1 MNKSDNI
8 DLLSKA
14 LVQAQAEMP
23 SVTMDAVNPF
33 FKSKYATL
41 GAIIQ
46 ATRPVLAKYGLAV
59 SQLPV
64 SDSESKMIGVETVLM
79 HESGQWV
86 GNTICAS
93 TDGKP
98 GRSMSQDAG
107 SVISYLRRYSL
118 AAILGI
124 YSDEDDDG
132 NANVAKPAPKAVL
145 QPSITDSTDAP
156 DLPTMTLENA
166 VTVRSTDGKMYAEMD
181 LPQLTAI
188 YNAHGKKL
196 KLPDLPESERLRIER
211 ENAAIK
217 TLIDSKRTK

>member
-14 LVQAQAEMP
+14 LVKAQAEMP
-23 SVTMDAVNPF
+23 SVTMDATNPF

-46 ATRPVLAKYGLAV
+46 TSRPVLAKNGLAV
-59 SQLPV
+59 SQMV
-64 SDSESKMIGVETVLM
+64 GAFDNGTIGVETMLI
-79 HESGQWV
+79 HESGQYI
-86 GNTICAS
+86 GS
-93 TDGKP
+93 TVAIRVEDKNAA
-98 GRSMSQDAG
+98 QAAG
-107 SVISYLRRYSL
+107 SAITYLRRYSL

-132 NANVAKPAPKAVL
+132 NANTAKPTPKAAF
-145 QPSITDSTDAP
+145 QPSKTDSAEE
-156 DLPTMTLENA
+156 LEQPTMTLENA
-166 VTVRSTDGKMYAEMD
+166 VTMRSTDGKMYAEMD

-188 YNAHGKKL
+188 FNAHGKKL
-196 KLPDLPESERLRIER
+196 KLADLPQEERSRIER

-217 TLIDSKRTK
+217 TLIDSKRK